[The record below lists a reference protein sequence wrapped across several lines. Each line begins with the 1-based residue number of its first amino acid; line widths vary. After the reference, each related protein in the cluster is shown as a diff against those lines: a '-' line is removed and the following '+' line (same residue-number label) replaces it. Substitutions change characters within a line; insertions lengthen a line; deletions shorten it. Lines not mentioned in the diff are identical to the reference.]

1 MKILNALD
9 LKSGAKAE
17 LGGINTTLTQ
27 PIQFLPRTEK
37 DDKWVAWVADWLEWN
52 GIRQISTNARKIL
65 KNYKLAKGIIDRTDY
80 IPDSNNDYR
89 EVIDT
94 LQVENIAALELKFY
108 PIIPNVINTM
118 CAEFAKRNTMVSF
131 QSVDDDSYNTMLEE
145 KRQQVENV
153 LVQRAQ
159 QKLMAKLLEQ
169 GIDPQ
174 DQEMQEQIQQQ
185 MSMDNIKSLP
195 EIEQFFSKTYRSIG
209 EQWASH
215 QLKIDMERFRMDELE
230 ERGFRDMLITD
241 REFWHFKMMEDDYDI
256 ELWNP
261 ALVFYY
267 KSPDIRYISDGAWVG
282 KIDLMTVSDVIDK
295 YGWLLTEE
303 QQKAIEAIYP
313 VKSAI
318 YPIQG
323 YQNDG
328 SFYDATKSHDWNV
341 NRPSL
346 EWRQFMSVWEAG
358 LYGPDV
364 VEAVI
369 SQSEHTFDWS
379 MASLIRVT
387 TCYWKSQRKVGHL
400 TKIDESGNV
409 IIDIVSEEYIVHD
422 KPVYNTAVFKNK
434 TRDNLVFGEHL
445 DWIWINET
453 WGVTKIGPNRPSML
467 GMSNPG
473 GVNPMYVGINQNK
486 PGPLKFQFK
495 GDKTLYGCKL
505 PVEGAV
511 FSDRNT
517 KSTSLVDL
525 MKPFQISYN
534 MVNNQIADILVDEL
548 GTVILLD
555 QNMLPKHSLGED
567 WGKNNYAKAYT
578 AMKDFSILPVDTSL
592 TNTEN
597 GVNFQHFQTL
607 NLEQT
612 QRLMTRIQLA
622 NYFKQQAYEVIG
634 ITPQRMG
641 QQLGQTNT
649 ATGVEQAISASYA
662 QTEMYFIQHSD
673 YLMPRVH
680 QMRTDLAQYYHS
692 SNPSLRLQYMT
703 TLDEKVNF
711 EINGTQLLLS
721 DINVYCTTKADYR
734 ALVEQLKQLA
744 VNNNTTGA
752 SLYDLGNVM
761 QARSLAEIDVVMKQM
776 EKKAMQKVQQEQ
788 QHQQQM
794 EQMRLQA
801 AENDKKLMMDHQA
814 MENEKN
820 RRKDIL
826 VAEIRAAGM
835 GSMVDINKNLQSD
848 YMDEME
854 RIRGTQEFQDTMS
867 LQRDKES
874 NRQLNEAAK
883 QNMEREKLNTQLQMK
898 NMDLQIAQE
907 NKNKYDVGTLSKQ
920 QNQKKQDKKKKS

>member
-9 LKSGAKAE
+9 LKGGAKAE

-27 PIQFLPRTEK
+27 PIQFLPRKEK

-52 GIRQISTNARKIL
+52 GIRQISRNARKIL

-80 IPDSNNDYR
+80 IPDSDNDYR

-108 PIIPNVINTM
+108 PIIPNVINVM
-118 CAEFAKRNTMVSF
+118 CAEFAKRNTSVSF
-131 QSVDDDSYNTMLEE
+131 QSVDDESYNTMLEE
-145 KRQQVENV
+145 KRQQVESV

-159 QKLMAKLLEQ
+159 QKLMMKLIEQ
-169 GIDPQ
+169 GIDPE
-174 DQEMQEQIQQQ
+174 DPEMQEQVQQEL
-185 MSMDNIKSLP
+185 SEDKIKGLP
-195 EIEQFFSKTYRSIG
+195 EIEKFFSKNYRSMG

-215 QLKIDMERFRMDELE
+215 QYKVDAERFRIDELE

-241 REFWHFKMMEDDYDI
+241 REFWHFKMLEDDYDV

-267 KSPDIRYISDGAWVG
+267 KSPEVRYVSDGAWVG
-282 KIDLMTVSDVIDK
+282 KIDLMTISDVIDK

-318 YPIQG
+318 YPVAG

-346 EWRQFMSVWEAG
+346 EWRQFMSTWEGG

-364 VEAVI
+364 VEAVV
-369 SQSEHTFDWS
+369 SQSESTFDWS

-387 TCYWKSQRKVGHL
+387 TSYWKSQRKVGHL
-400 TKIDESGNV
+400 TKIDEVGNV
-409 IIDIVSEEYIVHD
+409 IIDIVSEEYVVHD

-434 TRDNLVFGEHL
+434 TRDNLVFGEHI

-473 GVNPMYVGINQNK
+473 GVNPMYIGINQ
-486 PGPLKFQFK
+486 
-495 GDKTLYGCKL
+495 
-505 PVEGAV
+505 
-511 FSDRNT
+511 
-517 KSTSLVDL
+517 
-525 MKPFQISYN
+525 
-534 MVNNQIADILVDEL
+534 VDEL

-555 QNMLPKHSLGED
+555 QNVLPKHSLGED

-597 GVNFQHFQTL
+597 GVNFNHFQVL
-607 NLEQT
+607 PLEQT
-612 QRLMTRIQLA
+612 QRLMSRIQLA

-634 ITPQRMG
+634 ITPQRLG
-641 QQLGQTNT
+641 QQIGQTQT

-692 SNPSLRLQYMT
+692 TNPSLRLQYMT

-734 ALVEQLKQLA
+734 SLVEQLKQLA

-752 SLYDLGNVM
+752 SLYDLG
-761 QARSLAEIDVVMKQM
+761 K
-776 EKKAMQKVQQEQ
+776 
-788 QHQQQM
+788 QQQQQQL
-794 EQMRLQA
+794 EQMRIEA
-801 AENDKKLMMDHQA
+801 AEKDRKLQMDHQA

-826 VAEIRAAGM
+826 IAEIRAAGM
-835 GSMVDINKNLQSD
+835 GAMVDINKNMQSD
-848 YMDEME
+848 YLDEME
-854 RIRGTQEFQDTMS
+854 RIRNSEEFQDTMS
-867 LQRDKES
+867 LQREKET
-874 NRQLNEAAK
+874 NRQTNEREM
-883 QNMEREKLNTQLQMK
+883 QMMEREKLNTQLQMK

-907 NKNKYDVGTLSKQ
+907 NKNKYDVENLAKS
-920 QNQKKQDKKKKS
+920 QNQKKQEKKKKG